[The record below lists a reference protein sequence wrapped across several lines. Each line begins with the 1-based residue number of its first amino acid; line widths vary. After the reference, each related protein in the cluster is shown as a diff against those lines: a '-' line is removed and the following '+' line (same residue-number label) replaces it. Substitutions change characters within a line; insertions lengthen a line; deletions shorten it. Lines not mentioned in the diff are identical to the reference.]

1 MQMSVT
7 AEPRSRHF
15 KKKSSRERERGNR
28 NMRFF
33 LNIAPNRI
41 ATHEK
46 EGGPKKSIDLFHYNA
61 LTSEAYK

>member
-15 KKKSSRERERGNR
+15 KKKKFERERGNR

-33 LNIAPNRI
+33 LNIASNRI

-46 EGGPKKSIDLFHYNA
+46 EGGPKNQLICFIITL
-61 LTSEAYK
+61 

>member
-15 KKKSSRERERGNR
+15 KKKKFERERGNR

-46 EGGPKKSIDLFHYNA
+46 KGGQKNQLICFIITL
-61 LTSEAYK
+61 

>member
-15 KKKSSRERERGNR
+15 KKKKFERERGNR

-33 LNIAPNRI
+33 LNIASNRI

-46 EGGPKKSIDLFHYNA
+46 EGGQKNQLICFIITL
-61 LTSEAYK
+61 

>member
-15 KKKSSRERERGNR
+15 KKKKFSRERGNR

-46 EGGPKKSIDLFHYNA
+46 EGGPKNQLICFIITL
-61 LTSEAYK
+61 

>member
-41 ATHEK
+41 ARRA
-46 EGGPKKSIDLFHYNA
+46 KKSIDLFHYNA

>member
-15 KKKSSRERERGNR
+15 KKKKFERERERGNR

-33 LNIAPNRI
+33 LNIAQNRI

-46 EGGPKKSIDLFHYNA
+46 EGGQKNQLICFIITL
-61 LTSEAYK
+61 

>member
-7 AEPRSRHF
+7 AKPRSRHF
-15 KKKSSRERERGNR
+15 KKKKFERERGNR

-46 EGGPKKSIDLFHYNA
+46 EGGPKNQLICFIITL
-61 LTSEAYK
+61 

>member
-15 KKKSSRERERGNR
+15 KKKKFERERERGNR

-46 EGGPKKSIDLFHYNA
+46 EGGQKNQLICFIITL
-61 LTSEAYK
+61 

>member
-15 KKKSSRERERGNR
+15 KKKKFEREKGNR

-46 EGGPKKSIDLFHYNA
+46 EGGQKNQLICFIITL
-61 LTSEAYK
+61 

>member
-15 KKKSSRERERGNR
+15 KKKSSRERGNR

-46 EGGPKKSIDLFHYNA
+46 EGGQKNQLICFIITL
-61 LTSEAYK
+61 

>member
-15 KKKSSRERERGNR
+15 KKKKFERERGNR

-46 EGGPKKSIDLFHYNA
+46 EGGPKNPLICFIITL
-61 LTSEAYK
+61 

>member
-15 KKKSSRERERGNR
+15 KKKSSRERGNR

-46 EGGPKKSIDLFHYNA
+46 EGGPKNQLICFIITL
-61 LTSEAYK
+61 

>member
-15 KKKSSRERERGNR
+15 KKKKFSRERGNR

-33 LNIAPNRI
+33 LNIASNRI

-46 EGGPKKSIDLFHYNA
+46 EGGQKNQLICFIITL
-61 LTSEAYK
+61 

>member
-46 EGGPKKSIDLFHYNA
+46 EGGPKKIN
-61 LTSEAYK
+61 

>member
-15 KKKSSRERERGNR
+15 KKKKFEKERGNR

-46 EGGPKKSIDLFHYNA
+46 EGGQKNQLICFIITL
-61 LTSEAYK
+61 

>member
-41 ATHEK
+41 ATYEK
-46 EGGPKKSIDLFHYNA
+46 EGGQKNQLICFIITL
-61 LTSEAYK
+61 

>member
-15 KKKSSRERERGNR
+15 KKKKVRERERGNR

-46 EGGPKKSIDLFHYNA
+46 EGGPKNQLICFIITL
-61 LTSEAYK
+61 

>member
-15 KKKSSRERERGNR
+15 KKKKFEKERGNR

-46 EGGPKKSIDLFHYNA
+46 EGGPKNQLICFIITL
-61 LTSEAYK
+61 

>member
-15 KKKSSRERERGNR
+15 KKKKFERERGNR

-33 LNIAPNRI
+33 LDIAPNRI

-46 EGGPKKSIDLFHYNA
+46 EGGPKNQLICFIITL
-61 LTSEAYK
+61 

>member
-7 AEPRSRHF
+7 AEPRSRQF

-46 EGGPKKSIDLFHYNA
+46 EGGQKNQLICFIITL
-61 LTSEAYK
+61 

>member
-15 KKKSSRERERGNR
+15 KKKKFERERGNR

-46 EGGPKKSIDLFHYNA
+46 EAGQKNQLICFIITL
-61 LTSEAYK
+61 

>member
-46 EGGPKKSIDLFHYNA
+46 EGGQKNQLICFIITL
-61 LTSEAYK
+61 

>member
-7 AEPRSRHF
+7 AEPRSRHL
-15 KKKSSRERERGNR
+15 KKKKVRERERGNR

-46 EGGPKKSIDLFHYNA
+46 EGGPKNQLICFIITL
-61 LTSEAYK
+61 

>member
-15 KKKSSRERERGNR
+15 KKKKFERERGNR

>member
-15 KKKSSRERERGNR
+15 KKKKVRERERGNR

-46 EGGPKKSIDLFHYNA
+46 EGGQKNQLICFIITL
-61 LTSEAYK
+61 

>member
-15 KKKSSRERERGNR
+15 KKKKFERERGNR

-33 LNIAPNRI
+33 LNIASNRI

-46 EGGPKKSIDLFHYNA
+46 EVGQKNQLICFIITL
-61 LTSEAYK
+61 

>member
-15 KKKSSRERERGNR
+15 KKKKFERERGNR

-46 EGGPKKSIDLFHYNA
+46 ERGPKNQLICFIITL
-61 LTSEAYK
+61 

>member
-15 KKKSSRERERGNR
+15 KKKKFSRERGNR

-41 ATHEK
+41 TTHEK
-46 EGGPKKSIDLFHYNA
+46 EGGQKNQLICFIITL
-61 LTSEAYK
+61 

>member
-15 KKKSSRERERGNR
+15 KKKSSRERGNR

-33 LNIAPNRI
+33 LNIAPNRK

-46 EGGPKKSIDLFHYNA
+46 EGGPKNQLICFIITL
-61 LTSEAYK
+61 

>member
-15 KKKSSRERERGNR
+15 KKKKFERERERERGNR

-46 EGGPKKSIDLFHYNA
+46 EGGQKNQLICFIITL
-61 LTSEAYK
+61 

>member
-15 KKKSSRERERGNR
+15 KKKKFSRERGNR

-46 EGGPKKSIDLFHYNA
+46 EGGQKNQLICFIITL
-61 LTSEAYK
+61 

>member
-15 KKKSSRERERGNR
+15 KKKKFERERGNR

-46 EGGPKKSIDLFHYNA
+46 EGGQKNQLICFIITL
-61 LTSEAYK
+61 

>member
-15 KKKSSRERERGNR
+15 KKKKLERERGNR

-46 EGGPKKSIDLFHYNA
+46 EGGQKNQLICFIITL
-61 LTSEAYK
+61 

>member
-15 KKKSSRERERGNR
+15 KKKKFERERGNR
-28 NMRFF
+28 NMHFF

-46 EGGPKKSIDLFHYNA
+46 EGGPKNQLICFIITL
-61 LTSEAYK
+61 

>member
-15 KKKSSRERERGNR
+15 KKKKFERERGNR

-46 EGGPKKSIDLFHYNA
+46 EGGPKNRLICFIITL
-61 LTSEAYK
+61 

>member
-15 KKKSSRERERGNR
+15 KKKKFERGNR

-46 EGGPKKSIDLFHYNA
+46 EGGQKNQLICFIITL
-61 LTSEAYK
+61 